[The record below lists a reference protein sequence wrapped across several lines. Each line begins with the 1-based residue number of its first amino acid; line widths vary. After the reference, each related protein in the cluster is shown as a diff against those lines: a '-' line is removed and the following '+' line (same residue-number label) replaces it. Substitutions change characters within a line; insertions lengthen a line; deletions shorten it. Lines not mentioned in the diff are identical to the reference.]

1 MRFGT
6 ICKIYKTVKKYVTLF
21 QSQFDTEVL
30 MIFPENA
37 KKRFFSFKAM
47 LTFCKIFCTGPHTS
61 MSRYFIFEHSLKLR
75 WYRTQNLFRIKK
87 LRDYWT
93 VWTTNFVTHNSVTL
107 LTEPLMT
114 NPSSNLYLQMA
125 YKLLILTYACRKKSN
140 AHIYIIRIVESWY
153 LSLYNEH
160 AKSTLPREIY
170 SFHISQIA
178 YEIDS

>member
-1 MRFGT
+1 
-6 ICKIYKTVKKYVTLF
+6 
-21 QSQFDTEVL
+21 
-30 MIFPENA
+30 
-37 KKRFFSFKAM
+37 M
-47 LTFCKIFCTGPHTS
+47 LTFCKIFYTCPHTS

-125 YKLLILTYACRKKSN
+125 YKLLILIYACRKKLN
-140 AHIYIIRIVESWY
+140 AHIYISFELWNPDTCHYIMSMQNPHCPERFTPSIY
-153 LSLYNEH
+153 L
-160 AKSTLPREIY
+160 K
-170 SFHISQIA
+170 
-178 YEIDS
+178 